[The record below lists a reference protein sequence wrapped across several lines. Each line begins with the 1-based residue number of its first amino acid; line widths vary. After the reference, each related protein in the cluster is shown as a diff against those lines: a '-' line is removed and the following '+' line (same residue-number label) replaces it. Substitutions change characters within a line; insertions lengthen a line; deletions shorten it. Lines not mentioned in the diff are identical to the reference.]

1 MNQVTS
7 FYGKTPILKDISV
20 DLEEGQCL
28 CVLGRN
34 GVGKTTLLRTI
45 MGLTDRMTGEI
56 RVANDDISR
65 APTHRRATYGLGL
78 IPQGRQI
85 LANFTVREN
94 ILLGTFARR
103 DGLRDVPELCLEP
116 VSLSAGPT
124 STSARACC
132 RAVSSSSSPS
142 RARSR
147 QTRASS
153 SSTSRQRAFSPTSC
167 TRSARPCCRLNRE
180 FGITLILT
188 EQHIKVARKL
198 GDAFLMMENGR
209 IVARGAIAEMTDDLV
224 HSAHDHLIF
233 SKGGATCNPYQRR
246 ARPSANGSSTSTR
259 PAWTR

>member
-7 FYGKTPILKDISV
+7 FYGKTPILKNISV
-20 DLEEGQCL
+20 DVEEGQCL

-56 RVANDDISR
+56 HVANDDISR

-103 DGLRDVPELCLEP
+103 DGLQDVPELCLDLFP
-116 VSLSAGPT
+116 YLRANLDKRAGLLSGGQQQQLAI
-124 STSARACC
+124 ARALATNP
-132 RAVSSSSSPS
+132 RILLLDE
-142 RARSR
+142 
-147 QTRASS
+147 
-153 SSTSRQRAFSPTSC
+153 PTEGIQPNIVHEIGE
-167 TRSARPCCRLNRE
+167 TLVRLNRE

-224 HSAHDHLIF
+224 HRHMTI
-233 SKGGATCNPYQRR
+233 
-246 ARPSANGSSTSTR
+246 
-259 PAWTR
+259 